1 MQIEM
6 CLKLSI
12 PLPMIPN
19 DKVVIGVLDSSR
31 FRKRRRACQNGCP
44 EFVFLILGFP
54 TLSILIPI
62 YYIVKEATT
71 GPTYLFVTN
80 KKNETDIISTLMDKF

>member
-1 MQIEM
+1 
-6 CLKLSI
+6 
-12 PLPMIPN
+12 MIPN

-80 KKNETDIISTLMDKF
+80 KKNETDIISTLMDTF